1 MEREPRL
8 ARLRRFA
15 FWLDAGLGVPGT
27 SLRIGL
33 DPVLGL
39 VPGLGDAAGALL
51 AAWIFLEAI
60 RLGAPRATLVRIA
73 SNIAIDALVGAVPV
87 LGDVFDIVWKA
98 NLKNVELLEGHALD
112 PAGAGKRD
120 RLFVTILA
128 GGVAALCGGLL
139 AGGVLL
145 TTWLIRALSGL

>member
-1 MEREPRL
+1 
-8 ARLRRFA
+8 
-15 FWLDAGLGVPGT
+15 VPGT
-27 SLRIGL
+27 SLRFGL

-39 VPGLGDAAGALL
+39 VPGLGDAAGAVL

-60 RLGAPRATLVRIA
+60 RLGAPRATLARIA

-139 AGGVLL
+139 VGGVLL
-145 TTWLIRALSGL
+145 TTWLIHVLTGL

>member
-1 MEREPRL
+1 M
-8 ARLRRFA
+8 
-15 FWLDAGLGVPGT
+15 PGT
-27 SLRIGL
+27 SLRFGL

-39 VPGLGDAAGALL
+39 VPGLGDAAGAVL

-60 RLGAPRATLVRIA
+60 RLGAPRATLARIA

-139 AGGVLL
+139 VGGVLL
-145 TTWLIRALSGL
+145 TTWLIHVLTGL